1 MIFSGKTK
9 AKNHQRLAEA
19 LYEMTQS
26 DECEIKFSDIAFDV
40 EKPIMKLKGLNNT
53 PDFTI
58 TFGNNLN
65 RAHIIPDS
73 DPSYDMH
80 FETTLTNLRKL
91 TYDILMACSVIMLR
105 LSVKAYKAF
114 YNGNY
119 GSLRFSPENKI
130 LFLSDKPIEI
140 EIETIVDTYLMDSF
154 RVPEFTNAILI
165 ETNSDNSYY
174 IALEKPDEFGM
185 ELATRRMKLD
195 NIEPLSAS

>member
-1 MIFSGKTK
+1 MDNPINNFYPSCLFFYFG
-9 AKNHQRLAEA
+9 
-19 LYEMTQS
+19 M
-26 DECEIKFSDIAFDV
+26 CEIKFKDIAFDV

-58 TFGNNLN
+58 TFGNNNLN

-140 EIETIVDTYLMDSF
+140 DIETIVDTYLLDCF
-154 RVPEFTNAILI
+154 RVPEFTDAILI
-165 ETNSDNSYY
+165 ETKSDNSYF
-174 IALEKPDEFGM
+174 IALEKPNEFGM
-185 ELATRRMKLD
+185 ELATRRTELD
-195 NIEPLSAS
+195 NAKPLSAS